1 MKIRLK
7 KVKEARLHP
16 ALVFLILTFI
26 VMIISSVGHFFH
38 LETSYYAVNS
48 VTGNIDS
55 QTVTINS
62 LFNRTGLQY
71 LISNLLTNFTSFV
84 PLGTLIVGLMGIGVA
99 YKSGFLDTLF
109 SMIAKN
115 SPRKLITFLIV
126 LLGVIFSIFYDV
138 GYVILIPLAA
148 ILFLNLGRHPSAGI
162 CAAFAGIT
170 FGYGASIVANGLDA
184 ILLEYTQSAVT
195 ILDST
200 YDISVSSN
208 LIFMIVSTFL
218 IAYVGMIVTEKFIIP
233 KLGKYHFSAEEQEV
247 IEREPTSKEKK
258 GVLIALLFLTVLIL
272 ILIYCITPGL
282 PFSGLLLYLKDDLYI
297 EQLFGSNSYFY
308 QGVVCIFSVLLMIA
322 GLIYGLRVKTI
333 HNNRDF
339 VDGMNYYLKDLS
351 SILVL
356 VFFAAQFVLI
366 FKQTN
371 IGVFIVVSLSNF
383 LNGLQLTGLSL
394 VLIVFFVVML
404 CSVFVPTASTKW
416 AILSP
421 VVVPMFM
428 QSSLTPEFAQAV
440 FRAADSSV
448 KGITPFFTYFVILIG
463 FLQIYNK
470 RKDDVITITDA
481 MSLMIPYTIAFSV
494 LWLFIVVCFYIL
506 GLPIGIGVSSVI

>member
-1 MKIRLK
+1 MKIKLK
-7 KVKEARLHP
+7 KVKGTRLHP
-16 ALVFLILTFI
+16 ALIFLILTFI
-26 VMIISSVGHFFH
+26 VMIVSSVGHFFH
-38 LETSYYAVNS
+38 LETSYYTVNS

-55 QTVTINS
+55 QVVTINS

-71 LISNLLTNFTSFV
+71 LISNLLVNFTSFV

-109 SMIAKN
+109 SMLAKK

-126 LLGVIFSIFYDV
+126 LLGVIFSMFYDV
-138 GYVILIPLAA
+138 GYVILVPLAA

-162 CAAFAGIT
+162 CAAFAGVT
-170 FGYGASIVANGLDA
+170 FGYGANIVANGLDA
-184 ILLEYTQSAVT
+184 ILIEYTESAT
-195 ILDST
+195 RILDST
-200 YDISVSSN
+200 YSVGVNSN

-218 IAYVGMIVTEKFIIP
+218 IAYIGMIVTEKFIIP
-233 KLGKYHFSAEEQEV
+233 KLGKYRFSEEEKEV
-247 IEREPTSKEKK
+247 IEREPTSREKK
-258 GVLIALLFLTVLIL
+258 GVLVALLFLAIIVLV
-272 ILIYCITPGL
+272 LIYCITPGL

-297 EQLFGSNSYFY
+297 EQLFGDNSYFY

-333 HNNRDF
+333 RSNRDF

-351 SILVL
+351 SLLVL
-356 VFFAAQFVLI
+356 IFFAAQFVLI

-371 IGVFIVVSLSNF
+371 IGVFIVVSLSELLDS
-383 LNGLQLTGLSL
+383 LNVTGFML
-394 VLIVFFVVML
+394 VIVVFFVVML
-404 CSVFVPTASTKW
+404 SSIFVPTASTKW

-440 FRAADSSV
+440 FRAADSSI
-448 KGITPFFTYFVILIG
+448 KGITPVFTYFVILIG

-470 RKDDVITITDA
+470 KKDDIVTITDA
-481 MSLMIPYTIAFSV
+481 ISLMIPYTIAFSC
-494 LWLFIVVCFYIL
+494 LWLIIVICFYIL
-506 GLPIGIGVSSVI
+506 GIPIGIGVGSVL